1 MKALTLGYSLLLVT
15 LAAAQV
21 EAGCGLLR
29 RGGCSDPHGA
39 VAGCGLRAGGCSGCG
54 QHGGGYGLGYASAG
68 YAVGGAVG
76 GAVGYGSGANC
87 AAPAYSAP
95 AYSATSYASPAM
107 SSGGAGTCSSCGNAM
122 HAADVSGLYQGSI
135 CAAPAMASTMS
146 IPTQRNEMLDCGP
159 VTTYRVVMEP
169 QYATETRY
177 VESTEYQD
185 EVRTRVRTV
194 TRQVPVEVQDYR
206 TTTVMVPTSET
217 KTVEYQVL
225 VPQTSEKTVELI
237 ETVPVWNEVSEEY
250 TVKVPTVV
258 EVPEEYTVR
267 VPTLRNEEFTYTVY
281 VPTTQT
287 QTRMHTYTNAVPVTK
302 TRAIQV
308 ARPVTRTQTVTKDY
322 GHWEERVEEVVEMT
336 TVSTGYAAPATI
348 GVGGCGVSNGYGA
361 GAYGAGGCG
370 QASYGYSVPTSGC
383 GSHGCG
389 RGCRLLH
396 RRQGGCGGGCGVSYG
411 GGCGTSYGNG
421 YNGGTLASGGCG
433 VAPSAGADYGVMTS
447 SVPTTRLVSRRV
459 WVPNVTTEEVSVVEN
474 VMETQEVTYTDF
486 EQQTSQVPYECTYIV
501 YAPEQ
506 RTGTRQ
512 VVDYVQETRTRS
524 RKVVQYTEE
533 ARTRTRKVLSYKQ
546 ESRTQT
552 VPVVNYT
559 TETRTKE
566 VVYTV
571 NVPQVKV
578 EPFTTTRYETVQEEV
593 TEDYTVRVAVSVPK
607 ESQVQVCRMV
617 PKLVPVTIYPC
628 SSAGQSLIQGSSD
641 CSGCGPAP
649 TLAPSMPVTT
659 GAGYSTGCTGCGQ
672 VGGSGA
678 CCR

>member
-1 MKALTLGYSLLLVT
+1 MKALTLLPMLLFALGSLQ
-15 LAAAQV
+15 A

-39 VAGCGLRAGGCSGCG
+39 VAGCGLHSGGCTGCG
-54 QHGGGYGLGYASAG
+54 GHGGYSVGNAS
-68 YAVGGAVG
+68 
-76 GAVGYGSGANC
+76 VGYGVTC
-87 AAPAYSAP
+87 AAPAYSMAN
-95 AYSATSYASPAM
+95 YATSTV
-107 SSGGAGTCSSCGNAM
+107 SSVGVGACSSCVGAM
-122 HAADVSGLYQGSI
+122 HAAAVSGLYQGSI

-146 IPTQRNEMLDCGP
+146 IPTQQTEMLDCGP

-169 QYATETRY
+169 QYTTETRY

-194 TRQVPVEVQDYR
+194 ARQVPVEVQDYR
-206 TTTVMVPTSET
+206 TTTVIVPTSET
-217 KTVEYQVL
+217 KTVEYQVV
-225 VPQTSEKTVELI
+225 VPQTSEKTIEVI
-237 ETVPVWNEVSEEY
+237 ETVPVWNEVTEEY
-250 TVKVPTVV
+250 TVKVPAVV
-258 EVPEEYTVR
+258 EVPEVYTVR
-267 VPTLRNEEFTYTVY
+267 VPTLRNEEFAYTVH

-336 TVSTGYAAPATI
+336 TVSTSYAAPATI
-348 GVGGCGVSNGYGA
+348 GVGGCGASGGYGA
-361 GAYGAGGCG
+361 SGCG
-370 QASYGYSVPTSGC
+370 QASYGYSVPTA
-383 GSHGCG
+383 GCG
-389 RGCRLLH
+389 RGCGLLH
-396 RRQGGCGGGCGVSYG
+396 RRHGGCGSGCGVSHA
-411 GGCGTSYGNG
+411 GGCGSGCAAGYGAS
-421 YNGGTLASGGCG
+421 TLASGGCG
-433 VAPSAGADYGVMTS
+433 VGSLAGAGCGVATTT
-447 SVPTTRLVSRRV
+447 VPTTRLVSRRV

-512 VVDYVQETRTRS
+512 VVDYVQETRTRN
-524 RKVVQYTEE
+524 RKVVQYTDE

-552 VPVVNYT
+552 IPVVSYT
-559 TETRTKE
+559 TENRTKE

-571 NVPQVKV
+571 NVPQTKV
-578 EPFTTTRYETVQEEV
+578 EPITTTRYETVQEEV
-593 TEDYTVRVAVSVPK
+593 TEDYTVRVPVSVPK

-628 SSAGQSLIQGSSD
+628 SSAGQALIQGSGD
-641 CSGCGPAP
+641 CSGCGASP
-649 TLAPSMPVTT
+649 TLAPSMP
-659 GAGYSTGCTGCGQ
+659 AGYSTGCAGCGQ